1 MKVFAISD
9 MHGRLEELDPK
20 GVDLVAVA
28 GDFGIMKGWGA
39 WYLYAQVDWVN
50 TRLAEWC
57 ASYPRTKFRFV
68 PGNHDLFAEQP
79 GLLSEVRLPENAK
92 LLIDESYEVRYE
104 PFVFD
109 L

>member
-1 MKVFAISD
+1 MGKYSTKQAVIAANLWNVF
-9 MHGRLEELDPK
+9 
-20 GVDLVAVA
+20 
-28 GDFGIMKGWGA
+28 
-39 WYLYAQVDWVN
+39 

-68 PGNHDLFAEQP
+68 PGNHDLFAEQQ
-79 GLLSEVRLPENAK
+79 GLLSEVRLPKNAK

>member
-1 MKVFAISD
+1 M
-9 MHGRLEELDPK
+9 
-20 GVDLVAVA
+20 
-28 GDFGIMKGWGA
+28 
-39 WYLYAQVDWVN
+39 
-50 TRLAEWC
+50 
-57 ASYPRTKFRFV
+57 

-92 LLIDESYEVRYE
+92 PLVDESYEVRYE